1 MDLELH
7 DRSVIVLAGTSGL
20 GLGAAE
26 SLVREGATVTV
37 CSRSEE
43 RLAAAQDHLEAI
55 GGGEVRAVSCDI
67 TDPDDIDRLIEGTVE
82 ATGGLDHIVASTG
95 GVPPGSMADLTDRE
109 WYQAY
114 DLLMMS
120 LVWTIEASREH
131 LIASPGGSIT
141 VITSTSVREPVDGLV
156 LSNAVRRGVIGLVK
170 TAAREL
176 APDVRVNAVLPS
188 AFDTPRIQELIDDA
202 VETGRQPNHE
212 AAMESW
218 VSDIPLNRLGDPLE
232 LGDMI
237 AVLTSDRAS
246 FVTGACLPVDG
257 GRLRS

>member
-1 MDLELH
+1 MDLHLR

-26 SLVREGATVTV
+26 SLVKEGATVTV
-37 CSRSEE
+37 CSRDGQ
-43 RLAAAQDHLEAI
+43 RLDDALRHLESI
-55 GGGEVRAVSCDI
+55 DGGDVRAVRCDI
-67 TDPDDIDRLIEGTVE
+67 TDRKQIGRLIEETVE
-82 ATGGLDHIVASTG
+82 SVGGIDHIVASTG
-95 GVPPGSMADLTDRE
+95 GVPPGGLDELDDRD

-120 LVWTIEASREH
+120 LVWTIDAAKAY
-131 LIASPGGSIT
+131 LIESPGGSIT
-141 VITSTSVREPVDGLV
+141 VITSTSVREPIVGLT

-170 TAAREL
+170 SAAREL

-188 AFDTPRIQELIDDA
+188 AFDTPRIQELIDNA
-202 VETGRQPNHE
+202 VESGTHPDE
-212 AAMESW
+212 ETAMADW
-218 VSDIPLNRLGDPLE
+218 IDDIPLNRLGRPTE

-237 AVLTSDRAS
+237 AVLTSDRAG